1 MVWDVEDDD
10 DDLSPEC
17 SFRCFCV
24 VRLIKIYFHF
34 VTVFH
39 YFFIIIINTGGRG
52 DRFDSIRFVSVTIF
66 NLY

>member
-1 MVWDVEDDD
+1 MTMVWDVEDD

-34 VTVFH
+34 VTVFL
-39 YFFIIIINTGGRG
+39 YFFLLIITPEEAI
-52 DRFDSIRFVSVTIF
+52 DSIRFVSVTIF